1 MVRSVPQQ
9 LRLPDGLSDLS
20 AAISAFIDEVDLGK
34 APMRLDLAHIHW
46 QEPHTGGANH
56 RRDFDIL
63 MMLYIS
69 WHLGS
74 PSQATTKP
82 RAKATAGRPKVVIN
96 SFEQRRNGGRLSFA
110 VTFLLRLCTV
120 TGRSNAYFSG
130 RSGFLAITATIR
142 EQRP

>member
-1 MVRSVPQQ
+1 MVRLVLQH
-9 LRLPDGLSDLS
+9 LRLPDGLPDLG
-20 AAISAFIDEVDLGK
+20 AAISAFIDEVDFGK
-34 APMRLDLAHIHW
+34 APMRLNIAHVHW
-46 QEPHTGGANH
+46 QEPHTSGANH

-82 RAKATAGRPKVVIN
+82 RAEATAGGAGAVIN
-96 SFEQRRNGGRLSFA
+96 SFEQRRNGAGLSFA

-120 TGRSNAYFSG
+120 TGGRNAYFTG
-130 RSGFLAITATIR
+130 RSGSRTFTATIR

>member
-1 MVRSVPQQ
+1 
-9 LRLPDGLSDLS
+9 
-20 AAISAFIDEVDLGK
+20 
-34 APMRLDLAHIHW
+34 MRFDLANIHR
-46 QEPHTGGANH
+46 QEPHAGGANH

-82 RAKATAGRPKVVIN
+82 RAEANAGGVGAVIN
-96 SFEQRRNGGRLSFA
+96 SFEQRRNGEGLSFA

-120 TGRSNAYFSG
+120 TGGRNAYF
-130 RSGFLAITATIR
+130 TAQSDSSTHIPTIR

>member
-1 MVRSVPQQ
+1 
-9 LRLPDGLSDLS
+9 
-20 AAISAFIDEVDLGK
+20 
-34 APMRLDLAHIHW
+34 MRFDLANIHR
-46 QEPHTGGANH
+46 QEPHAGGANH

-82 RAKATAGRPKVVIN
+82 RAKATAGCVDAIIN
-96 SFEQRRNGGRLSFA
+96 SSEQRRNGERLSFA

-120 TGRSNAYFSG
+120 TGGPNAYFSG
-130 RSGFLAITATIR
+130 RSAFSRTINATIR
-142 EQRP
+142 EQSP

>member
-1 MVRSVPQQ
+1 MW
-9 LRLPDGLSDLS
+9 
-20 AAISAFIDEVDLGK
+20 
-34 APMRLDLAHIHW
+34 LDLAHIHW
-46 QEPHTGGANH
+46 QEPHACRANH

-96 SFEQRRNGGRLSFA
+96 SFEQRRNGGCLSFA
-110 VTFLLRLCTV
+110 VTFLLRFLYCN
-120 TGRSNAYFSG
+120 GRTKCLFHQPIRFSDH
-130 RSGFLAITATIR
+130 
-142 EQRP
+142 